1 MYRDGPPL
9 AEPEPVTF
17 CCKSAA
23 YAAKGAPASG
33 RIGEAVA
40 CKFPANSGGQA
51 QALFQ
56 AYLASTPSTCR
67 ISTAGGWVSTSLK
80 ECIQLPVSLLDP
92 MPLLRN
98 WSS

>member
-1 MYRDGPPL
+1 MYRDSPPL
-9 AEPEPVTF
+9 AEPEPGAF

-23 YAAKGAPASG
+23 YAAKGRA
-33 RIGEAVA
+33 RIGMNREAVA
-40 CKFPANSGGQA
+40 CKFPANAGRQA

-56 AYLASTPSTCR
+56 GYFASAPSTCR
-67 ISTAGGWVSTSLK
+67 ISTAGGWVSTSLN